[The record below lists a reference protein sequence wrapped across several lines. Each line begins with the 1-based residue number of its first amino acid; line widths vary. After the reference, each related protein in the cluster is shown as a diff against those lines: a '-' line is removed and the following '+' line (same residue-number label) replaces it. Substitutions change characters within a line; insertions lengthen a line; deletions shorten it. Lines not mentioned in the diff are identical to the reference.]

1 MYVADLGS
9 AISVSTIDDKGAY
22 GDAVAVKG
30 DYHYLPFAFTDGAF
44 QLLEGVLK

>member
-1 MYVADLGS
+1 MHVADLGS
-9 AISVSTIDDKGAY
+9 AISVSTIQDDGSY

-44 QLLEGVLK
+44 QLLDGVLK